1 MSAPGL
7 GAALADSAKPLPGV
21 FHHLEGTLHDW
32 GYLAVAAFIF
42 LEDFGV
48 PLPGETMLI
57 AASLY
62 AGAGHLNIFAVAA
75 IAFAAAIAG
84 DNVGYGIG
92 RFGGHGL
99 VVRHGKWLL
108 ITRERLERAESFF
121 ERHGGKVV
129 TGARFV
135 EGLRQLNGVI
145 AGVTEMH
152 WLRFLFFNALGAAL
166 WVSVWTTLGYVAG
179 NHVETVASYLGYV
192 GIAALAL
199 ILVMV
204 FLHLRRRRQR
214 KVPDQQSE
222 AEDQPAEAEQT
233 A

>member
-1 MSAPGL
+1 VSAPVI
-7 GAALADSAKPLPGV
+7 AAAVVEAAKPLPGV

-32 GYLAVAAFIF
+32 GYLAVAGFIF

-62 AGAGHLNIFAVAA
+62 AGTGHLNILAVAA
-75 IAFAAAIAG
+75 IAFAAAVAG

-108 ITRERLERAESFF
+108 ITRERLARAESFF

-135 EGLRQLNGVI
+135 EGLRQLNGII

-152 WLRFLFFNALGAAL
+152 WARFLMFNALGAAL
-166 WVSVWTTLGYVAG
+166 WVTVWTSLGYVAG
-179 NHVETVASYLGYV
+179 DHVETVAHYIGYV
-192 GIAALAL
+192 GVAVVVVIVAAL
-199 ILVMV
+199 VWHV
-204 FLHLRRRRQR
+204 RRRRR
-214 KVPDQQSE
+214 DRTSEPSLEEEREPE
-222 AEDQPAEAEQT
+222 AERT

>member
-1 MSAPGL
+1 
-7 GAALADSAKPLPGV
+7 
-21 FHHLEGTLHDW
+21 
-32 GYLAVAAFIF
+32 
-42 LEDFGV
+42 
-48 PLPGETMLI
+48 
-57 AASLY
+57 
-62 AGAGHLNIFAVAA
+62 
-75 IAFAAAIAG
+75 
-84 DNVGYGIG
+84 
-92 RFGGHGL
+92 
-99 VVRHGKWLL
+99 
-108 ITRERLERAESFF
+108 
-121 ERHGGKVV
+121 
-129 TGARFV
+129 
-135 EGLRQLNGVI
+135 
-145 AGVTEMH
+145 MH

>member
-1 MSAPGL
+1 VNTASDLPGL
-7 GAALADSAKPLPGV
+7 
-21 FHHLEGTLHDW
+21 FGTLAPILDSY
-32 GYLAVAAFIF
+32 GYLAVVGFIF

-62 AGAGHLNIFAVAA
+62 AGAGHLNIFAVAV
-75 IAFAAAIAG
+75 IAFAAAVAG

-152 WLRFLFFNALGAAL
+152 WARFLLFNALGAAL

-192 GIAALAL
+192 GIAALVL
-199 ILVMV
+199 ILVLV
-204 FLHLRRRRQR
+204 VVHLRRRRQR
-214 KVPDQQSE
+214 KSARQHTE
-222 AEDQPAEAEQT
+222 ADEQPAEAEQT